1 MTNSIE
7 KEILIDVLSNPGD
20 IFYENVLSDFLDEKG
35 IDHDFRKP
43 LHNNLITELKTY
55 QEKCLDIWAKHWISV
70 GFCTKPTDESKVEQ
84 YFYDVYEQLCL
95 EKPKSI
101 VWINNPTEMCYK
113 TNELWSCLQ
122 RKRWLQKWI
131 QLRNNVWIQIL
142 RKVDF
147 NLRNQIWNKVG
158 GVVQKEMLNQ
168 KISLKEQ
175 QEKNF
180 ASNGQNI
187 VYWVADDAYYM
198 QVLRLETPKPI
209 VTCMLLAQ
217 EISWWFPTEKTVYAL
232 RKDG

>member
-1 MTNSIE
+1 
-7 KEILIDVLSNPGD
+7 
-20 IFYENVLSDFLDEKG
+20 
-35 IDHDFRKP
+35 
-43 LHNNLITELKTY
+43 
-55 QEKCLDIWAKHWISV
+55 
-70 GFCTKPTDESKVEQ
+70 
-84 YFYDVYEQLCL
+84 
-95 EKPKSI
+95 
-101 VWINNPTEMCYK
+101 
-113 TNELWSCLQ
+113 
-122 RKRWLQKWI
+122 
-131 QLRNNVWIQIL
+131 
-142 RKVDF
+142 
-147 NLRNQIWNKVG
+147 VG